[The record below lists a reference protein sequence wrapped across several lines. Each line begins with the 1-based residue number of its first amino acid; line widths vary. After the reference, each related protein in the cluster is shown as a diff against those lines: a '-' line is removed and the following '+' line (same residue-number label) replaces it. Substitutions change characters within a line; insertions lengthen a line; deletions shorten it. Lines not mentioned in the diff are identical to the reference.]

1 MTRCLVLD
9 ALLVVSQCL
18 LETEEQLGEFHL
30 TCRAVRYTLHLA
42 CYLGA
47 TALAVLG
54 NNIGWWISHNVR
66 VSFDLLATGSLA
78 PRGTVLQAEEA
89 WNQLS
94 AFLPDM
100 VTQVMF
106 WPEADTC
113 FWVFSREVTAEQEVL
128 CEVRFPGGYA
138 ALLLIHMASLHEDDD
153 DDADNGDDVRSHS
166 THSVFGSDAPSL
178 DGSELETWLEVVTDK
193 YQPVGAEEV
202 D

>member
-1 MTRCLVLD
+1 M
-9 ALLVVSQCL
+9 
-18 LETEEQLGEFHL
+18 
-30 TCRAVRYTLHLA
+30 RYTPHLA

-113 FWVFSREVTAEQEVL
+113 FWVFSREITAEQEVL
-128 CEVRFPGGYA
+128 CEVRFPGDYA
-138 ALLLIHMASLHEDDD
+138 ALLLIHMALLHEDDDEEADDDAGQDD
-153 DDADNGDDVRSHS
+153 DDADNGDDVRSRS

-178 DGSELETWLEVVTDK
+178 DGPELKTWLEVVMI
-193 YQPVGAEEV
+193 YFGQPLWHLPFKSDRIGLACLTSTPRH
-202 D
+202 